1 GMRTGKIHGTANA
14 AKCIGGSRQAG
25 AKADAQMAEMD
36 GRAGRGVDRHRSRR
50 EVLWQ
55 HLGFKPSAGLRFAG
69 RPRHALG
76 YLQGKE
82 TEPDGLYQVKTV
94 SEANDKVVCQADL
107 AMPDKGTI
115 HVEYEFFWEGPKREI
130 KYSITAPQ

>member
-1 GMRTGKIHGTANA
+1 MGVL
-14 AKCIGGSRQAG
+14 AG
-25 AKADAQMAEMD
+25 ALIAIAAGVKFFGGIWESNHLPGCDSQ
-36 GRAGRGVDRHRSRR
+36 RARDTLSDI
-50 EVLWQ
+50 
-55 HLGFKPSAGLRFAG
+55 FKEKKLSPT
-69 RPRHALG
+69 G
-76 YLQGKE
+76 YN
-82 TEPDGLYQVKTV
+82 QVKTV